1 MTKTEK
7 LKVLQKV
14 AETLKNNGYENVKRS
29 SFINLVKAEGL
40 VEKDTYVVL
49 REWTKS
55 SHRGHYVVGAILRE
69 IETKVTGKILTK
81 PVVRKTSGENMSQD
95 LGGQIPYTESDIR
108 EELSLMGT
116 RLSSI

>member
-1 MTKTEK
+1 MTNPEK
-7 LKVLQKV
+7 LKVLQTV
-14 AETLKNNGYENVKRS
+14 AETLKNNSCENVKRS

-55 SHRGHYVVGAILRE
+55 SIRGQYVVKAILRE
-69 IETKVTGKILTK
+69 IETKVTGMVLVNAVK
-81 PVVRKTSGENMSQD
+81 RKMGGEEMSKD
-95 LGGQIPYTESDIR
+95 IGGHIPYNENDIR

-116 RLSSI
+116 RIASI

>member
-14 AETLKNNGYENVKRS
+14 ANELKNCGYENVKRS
-29 SFINLVKAEGL
+29 SFINHVKLEGL

-55 SHRGHYVVGAILRE
+55 SYRGHYVVNAILRQ
-69 IETKVTGKILTK
+69 IETKLTGKILTK
-81 PVVRKTSGENMSQD
+81 PVVRKTREPGEVD
-95 LGGQIPYTESDIR
+95 HAYGEIAYTDADIN
-108 EELSLMGT
+108 EELALMGT
-116 RLSSI
+116 TI

>member
-55 SHRGHYVVGAILRE
+55 SYRGHYVVAAMLRE
-69 IETKVTGKILTK
+69 IETKLTGKILTK
-81 PVVRKTSGENMSQD
+81 PVVRKTREPGEVD
-95 LGGQIPYTESDIR
+95 HAYGEIAYTQSDIE
-108 EELSLMGT
+108 EELALMGT
-116 RLSSI
+116 TI

>member
-14 AETLKNNGYENVKRS
+14 ANELKNCGYENVKRS
-29 SFINLVKAEGL
+29 SFINHVKLEGL

-55 SHRGHYVVGAILRE
+55 SYRGHYVVNAILRE
-69 IETKVTGKILTK
+69 IETKLTGKILTK
-81 PVVRKTSGENMSQD
+81 PVKRKTAPVDGAAEHVAYGE
-95 LGGQIPYTESDIR
+95 IAYTDADIN
-108 EELSLMGT
+108 EELALMGT
-116 RLSSI
+116 TI